1 MDDDTFAADTLR
13 EARRRAE
20 MSQRSMALAAGLAP
34 SVVAAYE
41 AGARQPSARTL
52 ARLVRATGARLA
64 VLDPVEQQRR
74 QKQLVEMVVAA
85 ATALP
90 QAPAGELEYPTFRSL
105 TGR

>member
-1 MDDDTFAADTLR
+1 MEDDSFAAETLR
-13 EARRRAE
+13 AARRRAE
-20 MSQRSMALAAGLAP
+20 MSQRALAIAAGVPP

-41 AGARQPSARTL
+41 CGARQPSAQTL

-64 VLDPVEQQRR
+64 VLDPDEQQQR

-90 QAPAGELEYPTFRSL
+90 HRPAGELEYPTFRSL